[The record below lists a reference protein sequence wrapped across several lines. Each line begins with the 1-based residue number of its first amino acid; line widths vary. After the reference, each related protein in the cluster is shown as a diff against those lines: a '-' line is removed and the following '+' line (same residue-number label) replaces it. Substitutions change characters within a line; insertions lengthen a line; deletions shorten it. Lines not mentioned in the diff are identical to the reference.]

1 MKLLKL
7 KDVNIAQWLIVMV
20 MLGFFVVA
28 ILPNEIFGIKLKKTM
43 PKTYEYIVSKRNFL
57 SAKYVCKKDKNTDEI
72 VSDEMCYNKMRVFNN
87 CKNEMYER
95 YAYLVF
101 YRLLPLVENEQ
112 QANTI
117 INKCKT
123 YKQEK
128 IKDKISRYKLNK
140 EGSHKNDREIN
151 NLLNGL

>member
-1 MKLLKL
+1 MF
-7 KDVNIAQWLIVMV
+7 
-20 MLGFFVVA
+20 GFFVVA
-28 ILPNEIFGIKLKKTM
+28 IVPNEIFGIKLKKEM

-57 SAKYVCKKDKNTDEI
+57 SVKYVCKKDKNTDEM
-72 VSDEMCYNKMRVFNN
+72 VSDEICYNKMRVFDN
-87 CKNEMYER
+87 CKNEMNEG

-123 YKQEK
+123 YKQEN